1 MVSGMQVLDKSYS
14 TKDHVYKIHRSL
26 QVKWIPKVTTI
37 RELKDLKK
45 LGLES
50 LISNLMSHVLKLN
63 HDEAKPKAMSI
74 TLRSNGKTVKALQA
88 EDEAPE
94 EADEDVELS
103 DDDNWLSSLEKLNN
117 YAWILL
123 SF

>member
-1 MVSGMQVLDKSYS
+1 M
-14 TKDHVYKIHRSL
+14 
-26 QVKWIPKVTTI
+26 
-37 RELKDLKK
+37 
-45 LGLES
+45 LE
-50 LISNLMSHVLKLN
+50 LN

-103 DDDNWLSSLEKLNN
+103 DDDNWLSSLKKLNN